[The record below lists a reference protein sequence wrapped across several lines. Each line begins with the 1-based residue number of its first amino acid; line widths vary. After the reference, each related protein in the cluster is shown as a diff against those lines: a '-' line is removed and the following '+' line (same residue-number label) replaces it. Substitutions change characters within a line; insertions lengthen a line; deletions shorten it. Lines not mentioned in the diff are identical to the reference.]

1 MPAFTPPPLP
11 SDDKRWKIVNG
22 TMRKNGFARHAL
34 IETLHTVQ
42 SSFGYL
48 DDDSIRFV
56 ARSLRVPLSQAYGV
70 VTFYHYFSLKPPGK
84 HTMTICTGTA
94 CYIKG
99 TDKLLAAAE
108 KRLGIPQ
115 GQTTKDGQISLMTA
129 RCVGACGRAPV
140 VLTDGE
146 LHGPDECRADAGA
159 TGKVGR
165 GMTIEELEQIAE
177 SVRPENA
184 KFDYEIN
191 VCMGPACLSQHS
203 DKLKD
208 ALAAAVAAQVR
219 TLSSAAPDAWDRA
232 LPGRWCLWIP
242 KRPSTSMSRRQM
254 QTQLSTSLGGEPIA
268 ELQCDLR
275 RTLRSASACGA

>member
-1 MPAFTPPPLP
+1 MWIRLPTRDHCHGCFKPAKYNKDRQEAGAKAQSPCTLIVRIREGIVPAFTPPPLP

-48 DDDSIRFV
+48 DDDAIRFV

-99 TDKLLAAAE
+99 TDKLSPRPKSASAF
-108 KRLGIPQ
+108 PQ
-115 GQTTKDGQISLMTA
+115 GQTTKDGKISLMTA

-146 LHGPDECRADAGA
+146 L
-159 TGKVGR
+159 
-165 GMTIEELEQIAE
+165 M
-177 SVRPENA
+177 
-184 KFDYEIN
+184 
-191 VCMGPACLSQHS
+191 PA
-203 DKLKD
+203 
-208 ALAAAVAAQVR
+208 R
-219 TLSSAAPDAWDRA
+219 
-232 LPGRWCLWIP
+232 
-242 KRPSTSMSRRQM
+242 
-254 QTQLSTSLGGEPIA
+254 
-268 ELQCDLR
+268 
-275 RTLRSASACGA
+275 